1 MKRLIPVM
9 MLALGLAN
17 PAVGAS
23 RELTVYTYDSFVGD
37 WGPGKAIAAAFETT
51 CDCTVRWVAVED
63 AGVLLSRLRLEGG
76 ATEADVIL
84 GLDTNLM
91 AEAEATGLL
100 APHGATA
107 TLDALPIPW
116 SSPTFVPFD
125 FGWFAFI
132 YDTERLAAPPASLRD
147 LVDGTAT
154 VIVQDPRTSTPG
166 LGMLLWMRQVFGN
179 DAGAAWSRLAPRI
192 VTVTKGW
199 SEAYGLFLDGEAD
212 MVLSY
217 TTSPAYHRIAEQTE
231 RYRWASF
238 AEGHALQVEVAA
250 MVGATDEPDLARAFL
265 AFIPT
270 RAFQTTIPTGNWM
283 MPVIDLG
290 ADLPAPFADAVPTAP
305 TLWLDPAEVAA
316 KREAWIDEWLDA
328 LAP

>member
-1 MKRLIPVM
+1 MRRLIPFLIVALC
-9 MLALGLAN
+9 LAA
-17 PAVGAS
+17 PAAAAP
-23 RELTVYTYDSFVGD
+23 RALTVYTYASFVGD
-37 WGPGKAIAAAFETT
+37 WGPGQAIATAFETT
-51 CDCTVRWVAVED
+51 CACTVRWIAVED

-100 APHGATA
+100 APHGVTA
-107 TLDALPIPW
+107 PLDALPIPW
-116 SSPTFVPFD
+116 TSPTFVPFD

-132 YDTERLAAPPASLRD
+132 YDAERMASPAGSLRD
-147 LVDGTAT
+147 LIEGTAT
-154 VIVQDPRTSTPG
+154 VVIQDPRTSTPG
-166 LGMLLWMRQVFGN
+166 LGLLLWMRQVFG
-179 DAGAAWSRLAPRI
+179 DEAGAAWVRIAPRI

-231 RYRWASF
+231 RYRWAPF

-250 MVGATDEPDLARAFL
+250 MVAATDVPDLARAFL

-290 ADLPAPFADAVPTAP
+290 TDLPAPFAEAVPVGP
-305 TLWLDPAEVAA
+305 SLWPDPAEVAA
-316 KREAWIDEWLDA
+316 RRKALIDDWLDA
-328 LAP
+328 LAR